1 MHDFQRLTISEVR
14 RELPDAISVAL
25 AAPPALREAFRFKPG
40 QHLAFRVRLDGE
52 EFRRTYSICS
62 GPGEEHLR
70 IAIKRV
76 AGGRFSHW
84 AHDMLK
90 AGQQI
95 EALPP
100 AGRFILPESDG
111 SPRHI
116 VALAAGVGITPII
129 AMVKHALVAEP
140 RTEVTL
146 FYGNRSADT
155 ILFRDELAD
164 LKDRYITRFALLHVL
179 SRGEADTAL
188 LQGRMDGAKV
198 RAFAQ
203 KLLRVEDV
211 AHVFLCG
218 PGTMIKEAR
227 NALMELGIPRERI
240 HHEFFAPGGGAYQQR
255 PEPALPKSVSSPG
268 QGSEVVAIL
277 DGVQHRFAVPPG
289 EHVVDAAQKAGVR
302 VPYSCKGG
310 MCCTCRCKLLEGKV
324 TMDVNYSLEPWEIEA
339 GYVLACQSRPL
350 TARVR
355 LDFDQT

>member
-14 RELPDAISVAL
+14 RELPDAISLAL
-25 AAPPALREAFRFKPG
+25 AVPPALREAYRFKPG
-40 QHLAFRVRLDGE
+40 QHLAFRVTLDGE

-84 AHDMLK
+84 ANETLK
-90 AGQQI
+90 VGQEL

-111 SPRHI
+111 GSRHI
-116 VALAAGVGITPII
+116 VTFAAGVGITPII

-146 FYGNRSADT
+146 FYGNRAPDT
-155 ILFRDELAD
+155 ILFREELED
-164 LKDRYITRFALLHVL
+164 LKDRYLGRFALLHVL
-179 SRGEADTAL
+179 SRSDTDAPL
-188 LQGRMDGAKV
+188 LKGRIDGAKV
-198 RAFAQ
+198 KAFAL
-203 KLLRVEDV
+203 KLLRLEDV

-218 PGTMIKEAR
+218 PGSMIKEAR
-227 NALMELGIPRERI
+227 NALIELRLPRERI
-240 HHEFFAPGGGAYQQR
+240 HHEFFAAAGGAYQTK
-255 PEPALPKSVSSPG
+255 PEAALPVAVPSRAEAI
-268 QGSEVVAIL
+268 EVTAVL
-277 DGVQHRFAVPPG
+277 DGVQHHFAVLPG

-302 VPYSCKGG
+302 VPYSCKAG
-310 MCCTCRCKLLEGKV
+310 MCCTCRCKLLEGEV
-324 TMDVNYSLEPWEIEA
+324 TMDANFSLEAWELAA
-339 GYVLACQSRPL
+339 GFVLACQSRPL

>member
-1 MHDFQRLTISEVR
+1 MHDFQRLTITEVW

-25 AAPPALREAFRFKPG
+25 AVPPLLREAYRFKPG
-40 QHLAFRVRLDGE
+40 QHLAFRVKLDGE
-52 EFRRTYSICS
+52 EIRRTYSICS
-62 GPGEEHLR
+62 GPGDEHLR

-76 AGGRFSHW
+76 AGGHFSHW
-84 AHDMLK
+84 ANDTLK
-90 AGQQI
+90 AGQTL

-111 SPRHI
+111 KRRHI

-129 AMVKHALVAEP
+129 AMVKHALMAEP

-146 FYGNRSADT
+146 FYGNRSAGT
-155 ILFRDELAD
+155 ILFRDELED
-164 LKDRYITRFALLHVL
+164 LKDRHIARFALLHVL
-179 SRGEADTAL
+179 SRSAADAPL
-188 LQGRMDGAKV
+188 LQGRIDGAKMK
-198 RAFAQ
+198 AFAQ

-227 NALMELGIPRERI
+227 NAFIELGLPRERI
-240 HHEFFAPGGGAYQQR
+240 HHEFFAPGGGAYQKK
-255 PEPALPKSVSSPG
+255 PETALPETPSSPG
-268 QGSEVVAIL
+268 QSAEVVAIL

-310 MCCTCRCKLLEGKV
+310 MCCTCRCKLLEGNV
-324 TMDVNYSLEPWEIEA
+324 TMDVNYSLEPWEIES

-350 TARVR
+350 TAHVR